1 MLMGVSVFQ
10 LYDNMF
16 AHLRSRDGVLAK
28 YQFLLEF
35 ISKKMRTNVCANV
48 SPLSGLDPSNEDVAK
63 MLAEIHM
70 REFACIM
77 KTLDQVHGIAAR
89 YHEDAFD
96 NTDAYIGLQFVQLP
110 PHEMTGEQRHAS
122 RLLLGVGQ
130 SHSEINAALKSI
142 GLSRGDIMGHNS
154 VKMSIVAEQ
163 FQNAR
168 TVAEDAFD
176 CLHHMSKKVW
186 SLVNMLAFSNLFRFA
201 DPRQPICI
209 PNPDDAIFI
218 PRIPMQQ
225 TPMHDDHE
233 EDKEEQEQEQ
243 EQEQEPEPTP
253 EVVCKVCN
261 DCGKKVDTM
270 KMHHRMGLN
279 PTDAYLCHPCG
290 FKREFPD
297 EYIQEF
303 PDDEESEEEESEEPE
318 EPEESEESAAPAAQ
332 HVPGYK
338 LPVEERMKKFD
349 EHKFGLCVSCDAGLD
364 EPNDFMRDPVTF
376 TPGLMCHDC
385 IHYYSSPHP
394 MSPHKF
400 GRCEYIQ
407 EFPDDEEPEEE
418 ESDHEESDEEESE
431 DEELSLRAATLAP
444 FVNVPEL
451 GERNTKSRSHKF
463 GRCEYCHAGLD
474 DRADFICHTPTNVG
488 FALMCNAC
496 HEQRNPGRAP
506 DTTNFE
512 F

>member
-1 MLMGVSVFQ
+1 M
-10 LYDNMF
+10 
-16 AHLRSRDGVLAK
+16 H
-28 YQFLLEF
+28 
-35 ISKKMRTNVCANV
+35 ANV
-48 SPLSGLDPSNEDVAK
+48 RANSAPLTGLDPSNDEVAGV
-63 MLAEIHM
+63 LAEIWL
-70 REFACIM
+70 REFAC
-77 KTLDQVHGIAAR
+77 TLQTLHQVNVIAAR

-142 GLSRGDIMGHNS
+142 GLSRGDIMDHN
-154 VKMSIVAEQ
+154 VTKLKVMAHQ
-163 FQNAR
+163 FQESQI
-168 TVAEDAFD
+168 VAEDAFGR
-176 CLHHMSKKVW
+176 LHHVSKQVW

-201 DPRQPICI
+201 NPKEPFCI
-209 PNPDDAIFI
+209 PKPDDAIFI
-218 PRIPMQQ
+218 PYIPTKQ
-225 TPMHDDHE
+225 TPMHEDQE
-233 EDKEEQEQEQ
+233 EPEEPK
-243 EQEQEPEPTP
+243 EQEPEPNP
-253 EVVCKVCN
+253 EPVCN
-261 DCGKKVDTM
+261 DCGKTVDTM

-297 EYIQEF
+297 EYREEFSDDEDQEES
-303 PDDEESEEEESEEPE
+303 DDEES
-318 EPEESEESAAPAAQ
+318 
-332 HVPGYK
+332 
-338 LPVEERMKKFD
+338 D
-349 EHKFGLCVSCDAGLD
+349 
-364 EPNDFMRDPVTF
+364 
-376 TPGLMCHDC
+376 HD
-385 IHYYSSPHP
+385 
-394 MSPHKF
+394 
-400 GRCEYIQ
+400 
-407 EFPDDEEPEEE
+407 
-418 ESDHEESDEEESE
+418 

-451 GERNTKSRSHKF
+451 GERNTRSRSHKF

>member
-1 MLMGVSVFQ
+1 
-10 LYDNMF
+10 
-16 AHLRSRDGVLAK
+16 
-28 YQFLLEF
+28 
-35 ISKKMRTNVCANV
+35 
-48 SPLSGLDPSNEDVAK
+48 
-63 MLAEIHM
+63 
-70 REFACIM
+70 
-77 KTLDQVHGIAAR
+77 
-89 YHEDAFD
+89 
-96 NTDAYIGLQFVQLP
+96 
-110 PHEMTGEQRHAS
+110 
-122 RLLLGVGQ
+122 
-130 SHSEINAALKSI
+130 
-142 GLSRGDIMGHNS
+142 
-154 VKMSIVAEQ
+154 
-163 FQNAR
+163 
-168 TVAEDAFD
+168 
-176 CLHHMSKKVW
+176 
-186 SLVNMLAFSNLFRFA
+186 
-201 DPRQPICI
+201 
-209 PNPDDAIFI
+209 
-218 PRIPMQQ
+218 
-225 TPMHDDHE
+225 
-233 EDKEEQEQEQ
+233 
-243 EQEQEPEPTP
+243 
-253 EVVCKVCN
+253 
-261 DCGKKVDTM
+261 M

-303 PDDEESEEEESEEPE
+303 PDDEESEEEESDDEESDD
-318 EPEESEESAAPAAQ
+318 EESEESAAPAAQ

-400 GRCEYIQ
+400 GRCEY
-407 EFPDDEEPEEE
+407 
-418 ESDHEESDEEESE
+418 
-431 DEELSLRAATLAP
+431 
-444 FVNVPEL
+444 
-451 GERNTKSRSHKF
+451 
-463 GRCEYCHAGLD
+463 CHAGLD

>member
-1 MLMGVSVFQ
+1 MVFNAFQKKLILDFEMLMGGSVFQ

-16 AHLRSRDGVLAK
+16 AYLRSRDSVLSK
-28 YQFLLEF
+28 YKFLLEF

-48 SPLSGLDPSNEDVAK
+48 SPLSGLDPSNDDVAR

-89 YHEDAFD
+89 YHEYAFD

-130 SHSEINAALKSI
+130 SFSEINAALKSI

-168 TVAEDAFD
+168 IVAEDAFD

-225 TPMHDDHE
+225 TPIQEEPIHE
-233 EDKEEQEQEQ
+233 EQ
-243 EQEQEPEPTP
+243 EQEQEPEPNP
-253 EVVCKVCN
+253 EPVCN
-261 DCGKKVDTM
+261 DCGKTVDTM

-290 FKREFPD
+290 FKGEFPD
-297 EYIQEF
+297 
-303 PDDEESEEEESEEPE
+303 
-318 EPEESEESAAPAAQ
+318 
-332 HVPGYK
+332 
-338 LPVEERMKKFD
+338 
-349 EHKFGLCVSCDAGLD
+349 
-364 EPNDFMRDPVTF
+364 
-376 TPGLMCHDC
+376 
-385 IHYYSSPHP
+385 
-394 MSPHKF
+394 
-400 GRCEYIQ
+400 EYIQ

-418 ESDHEESDEEESE
+418 ESDHEESDEEE
-431 DEELSLRAATLAP
+431 LLYRRGP
-444 FVNVPEL
+444 P
-451 GERNTKSRSHKF
+451 
-463 GRCEYCHAGLD
+463 C
-474 DRADFICHTPTNVG
+474 I
-488 FALMCNAC
+488 
-496 HEQRNPGRAP
+496 
-506 DTTNFE
+506 
-512 F
+512 

>member
-1 MLMGVSVFQ
+1 MSVFIQ
-10 LYDNMF
+10 STTLDPNNMF

-89 YHEDAFD
+89 YHESAFD

-142 GLSRGDIMGHNS
+142 GLSRGDIMDHNS

-225 TPMHDDHE
+225 TPMHEDHE
-233 EDKEEQEQEQ
+233 EDKEEQEQEK
-243 EQEQEPEPTP
+243 EQEPTP
-253 EVVCKVCN
+253 EVVCN
-261 DCGKKVDTM
+261 DCGKTVDTM
-270 KMHHRMGLN
+270 KMHHRIGLN

-303 PDDEESEEEESEEPE
+303 PDDEEPEESEEEES
-318 EPEESEESAAPAAQ
+318 
-332 HVPGYK
+332 
-338 LPVEERMKKFD
+338 D
-349 EHKFGLCVSCDAGLD
+349 E
-364 EPNDFMRDPVTF
+364 
-376 TPGLMCHDC
+376 
-385 IHYYSSPHP
+385 
-394 MSPHKF
+394 
-400 GRCEYIQ
+400 
-407 EFPDDEEPEEE
+407 
-418 ESDHEESDEEESE
+418 
-431 DEELSLRAATLAP
+431 EELSLRAATLAP

-451 GERNTKSRSHKF
+451 GERNTKSRAHKF
-463 GRCEYCHAGLD
+463 GLCEYCHAGLD

>member
-1 MLMGVSVFQ
+1 VYSN
-10 LYDNMF
+10 YDNMF

-28 YQFLLEF
+28 YKFLLEF
-35 ISKKMRTNVCANV
+35 ISKKIHTNVCANV
-48 SPLSGLDPSNEDVAK
+48 SPLTGLDPSNEDVAK

-89 YHEDAFD
+89 YHESAFD

-163 FQNAR
+163 FQDAR

-225 TPMHDDHE
+225 TPMHEDPIQEEHA

-243 EQEQEPEPTP
+243 EPTP
-253 EVVCKVCN
+253 EVVCN
-261 DCGKKVDTM
+261 DCGKTVDTM
-270 KMHHRMGLN
+270 KMHHRIGLN
-279 PTDAYLCHPCG
+279 PTDAYLCNPCG

-303 PDDEESEEEESEEPE
+303 SDDE
-318 EPEESEESAAPAAQ
+318 
-332 HVPGYK
+332 
-338 LPVEERMKKFD
+338 
-349 EHKFGLCVSCDAGLD
+349 
-364 EPNDFMRDPVTF
+364 
-376 TPGLMCHDC
+376 
-385 IHYYSSPHP
+385 
-394 MSPHKF
+394 
-400 GRCEYIQ
+400 
-407 EFPDDEEPEEE
+407 DDEE
-418 ESDHEESDEEESE
+418 ESD

>member
-1 MLMGVSVFQ
+1 MVFNAFQKKLILDFEMLMGGSVFQ

-16 AHLRSRDGVLAK
+16 AYLRSRDSVLAK
-28 YQFLLEF
+28 YQFFLEF

-48 SPLSGLDPSNEDVAK
+48 SPLSGLDPSNDDVAR

-89 YHEDAFD
+89 YHEHAFD

-130 SHSEINAALKSI
+130 SFSEINAALKSI

-168 TVAEDAFD
+168 AVAEDAFD

-225 TPMHDDHE
+225 TPIQEEPIHE
-233 EDKEEQEQEQ
+233 EHEQEQEQ
-243 EQEQEPEPTP
+243 EHEEHEEQQEQEPEPNP
-253 EVVCKVCN
+253 EPVCN

-303 PDDEESEEEESEEPE
+303 PDDEEPEEEESEEPE
-318 EPEESEESAAPAAQ
+318 EPAAQ

-418 ESDHEESDEEESE
+418 ESDHEESDEEE
-431 DEELSLRAATLAP
+431 LLYRRGP
-444 FVNVPEL
+444 P
-451 GERNTKSRSHKF
+451 
-463 GRCEYCHAGLD
+463 C
-474 DRADFICHTPTNVG
+474 I
-488 FALMCNAC
+488 
-496 HEQRNPGRAP
+496 
-506 DTTNFE
+506 
-512 F
+512 

>member
-1 MLMGVSVFQ
+1 MSVFIQ
-10 LYDNMF
+10 STTLDPNNMF
-16 AHLRSRDGVLAK
+16 AHLRSQNAVLAK
-28 YQFLLEF
+28 YKFLLEF
-35 ISKKMRTNVCANV
+35 ISKMMRTNVCANV

-89 YHEDAFD
+89 YHESAFD

-142 GLSRGDIMGHNS
+142 GLSRGDIMDHNS

-225 TPMHDDHE
+225 TPIHEDHE
-233 EDKEEQEQEQ
+233 EDKEEQEQEQEQEKEQEQ

-253 EVVCKVCN
+253 EVVCN
-261 DCGKKVDTM
+261 DCGKTVDTM
-270 KMHHRMGLN
+270 KMHHRIGLN

-303 PDDEESEEEESEEPE
+303 PDDEEPEESEEEES
-318 EPEESEESAAPAAQ
+318 
-332 HVPGYK
+332 
-338 LPVEERMKKFD
+338 D
-349 EHKFGLCVSCDAGLD
+349 
-364 EPNDFMRDPVTF
+364 
-376 TPGLMCHDC
+376 
-385 IHYYSSPHP
+385 
-394 MSPHKF
+394 
-400 GRCEYIQ
+400 
-407 EFPDDEEPEEE
+407 
-418 ESDHEESDEEESE
+418 

-451 GERNTKSRSHKF
+451 GERNTKSRAHKF
-463 GRCEYCHAGLD
+463 GLCEYCHVGLD

>member
-1 MLMGVSVFQ
+1 
-10 LYDNMF
+10 MF

-89 YHEDAFD
+89 YHESAFD

-142 GLSRGDIMGHNS
+142 GLSRGDIMDHNS

-225 TPMHDDHE
+225 TPIHEDHE
-233 EDKEEQEQEQ
+233 EDKEEQEQEQEQEKEQEQEQ

-253 EVVCKVCN
+253 EVVCN
-261 DCGKKVDTM
+261 DCGKTVDTM
-270 KMHHRMGLN
+270 KMHHRIGLN

-303 PDDEESEEEESEEPE
+303 PDDEEPEESEEEES
-318 EPEESEESAAPAAQ
+318 
-332 HVPGYK
+332 
-338 LPVEERMKKFD
+338 D
-349 EHKFGLCVSCDAGLD
+349 
-364 EPNDFMRDPVTF
+364 
-376 TPGLMCHDC
+376 
-385 IHYYSSPHP
+385 
-394 MSPHKF
+394 
-400 GRCEYIQ
+400 
-407 EFPDDEEPEEE
+407 
-418 ESDHEESDEEESE
+418 

-451 GERNTKSRSHKF
+451 GERNTKSRAHKF
-463 GRCEYCHAGLD
+463 GLCEYCHVGLD